1 MLNNPLANALSKI
14 MNAEKLGKKSC
25 LISPVSKVI
34 KKTLEILQEKR
45 FIGEFKEIEKNKGGI
60 IKVELIGKINKC
72 GVIRPPFSSKKDE
85 FERFEQKYLP
95 AKGFGIL
102 IISTPDGI
110 MTQNKAIKNESGGVL
125 LAYCY

>member
-14 MNAEKLGKKSC
+14 MNAERLGKSSC
-25 LISPVSKVI
+25 IVKPVSKVI
-34 KKTLEILQEKR
+34 IQTLNIMQENK
-45 FIGEFKEIEKNKGGI
+45 FIGEFKETEKRKGRAVKIE
-60 IKVELIGKINKC
+60 LLGKINKC
-72 GVIRPPFSSKKDE
+72 GVIRPPYSSKKDG

-102 IISTPDGI
+102 IVSTPYGI
-110 MTQNKAIKNESGGVL
+110 MTQENAIGKESGGVL